1 MKSIELSGKQY
12 TIEFDINSGCA
23 LEDAAGK
30 AIGEVVNDAL
40 TNLSLTS
47 NRLMLWGGLRKH
59 YPDMTLDEVG
69 DLLIGADRV
78 SVLNT
83 CIEDMKD
90 AGFFGRAATKP
101 PKKQARAKVS
111 AKPTATS

>member
-12 TIEFDINSGCA
+12 TIEFDINSGCD

-30 AIGEVVNDAL
+30 SIGEVVNDAL

-59 YPDMTLDEVG
+59 YPDMTLTEAG
-69 DLLIGADRV
+69 DLLVGADRV
-78 SVLNT
+78 SGLNA
-83 CIEDMKD
+83 CSEDMKD
-90 AGFFGRAATKP
+90 AGFFGRAAAKP
-101 PKKQARAKVS
+101 PMKKATKAS
-111 AKPTATS
+111 AKSTTNS

>member
-12 TIEFDINSGCA
+12 TIEFDINSGCD

-40 TNLSLTS
+40 TNFSLTS
-47 NRLMLWGGLRKH
+47 NRLVLWGGLRKH
-59 YPDMTLDEVG
+59 YPDMTLTEAG
-69 DLLIGADRV
+69 ELLANADRV
-78 SVLNT
+78 EVLNT

-101 PKKQARAKVS
+101 PKKATKVS
-111 AKPTATS
+111 EKSTANS

>member
-12 TIEFDINSGCA
+12 TIEFDINSGCD

-30 AIGEVVNDAL
+30 SIGEVVNDAL

-59 YPDMTLDEVG
+59 YPDMTLAKAG
-69 DLLIGADRV
+69 DLLAGADRV
-78 SVLNT
+78 LVLNA
-83 CIEDMKD
+83 CVEDMID

-101 PKKQARAKVS
+101 PKKATKVS

>member
-12 TIEFDINSGCA
+12 TIEFDINSGCD

-30 AIGEVVNDAL
+30 SIGEVVNDAL

-47 NRLMLWGGLRKH
+47 NRLVLWGGLHKH
-59 YPDMTLDEVG
+59 YPDMTLAEAG
-69 DLLIGADRV
+69 DLLIEADRV
-78 SVLNT
+78 SVLNA

-101 PKKQARAKVS
+101 PMKKATKVS
-111 AKPTATS
+111 EKSTTNS

>member
-1 MKSIELSGKQY
+1 MKSIELSSKQY
-12 TIEFDINSGCA
+12 TIEFDINSGCD
-23 LEDAAGK
+23 LEDKAGRP
-30 AIGEVVNDAL
+30 IGEVVNDAL

-59 YPDMTLDEVG
+59 YPDMTIAEAG

-101 PKKQARAKVS
+101 PKKATKVS

>member
-12 TIEFDINSGCA
+12 TIEFDINSGCD

-30 AIGEVVNDAL
+30 SIGEVVNDAL

-47 NRLMLWGGLRKH
+47 NRLVLWGGLRKH
-59 YPDMTLDEVG
+59 YPDMTLAKAG
-69 DLLIGADRV
+69 DLLAGADRV
-78 SVLNT
+78 LVLNA
-83 CIEDMKD
+83 CVEDMID

-101 PKKQARAKVS
+101 PKKATKVS